1 MLAIGKLS
9 FYVIVPLSKPEMMLL
24 TLFAIAPSLDSANV
38 IDTIQEPGILLV
50 KDVKKTAS

>member
-9 FYVIVPLSKPEMMLL
+9 FHVIVPLSIPEMMLL

-50 KDVKKTAS
+50 KDVKKTTS